1 MVELK
6 GFLQE
11 AVDIA
16 KSVGVKI
23 NPILDW
29 VAVRVG
35 EYVDISADNI
45 HTFLI
50 LAIAIWVSSY
60 INRDKGIKFWV
71 VAGAIF
77 AGLRY
82 VGV

>member
-6 GFLQE
+6 GFFQE

-16 KSVGVKI
+16 KSVAIKI

-29 VAVRVG
+29 VSQRVG
-35 EYVDISADNI
+35 GYVDINPANI
-45 HTFLI
+45 HAILI
-50 LAIAIWVSSY
+50 LAIALWISSY
-60 INRDKGIKFWV
+60 ISRDKGIKFWIIG
-71 VAGAIF
+71 GAIF

-82 VGV
+82 IGI